1 MPTEDT
7 GKFGAWVR
15 GPREPSGAELVPAA
29 TVIVVRDTVSG
40 LECLMLRR
48 DSSLAFAGG
57 MWVFPGG
64 RVDPGDYPAGHPED
78 LGTAERNAAARE
90 AAEEAN
96 VEIEPTAL
104 VRFSHWIPPPEAPKR
119 FSTAFF
125 ITAAPD
131 GIEVTVD
138 DREIRAHL
146 WIHATEAM
154 ARRDAGE
161 IELAPPTFITLH
173 RLAGY
178 RSVADALADSVQRE
192 VEEFATRVSPYGESF
207 VALYHGDA
215 GYESCDAELAGPRHR
230 LWLGDR
236 WLYERNC

>member
-1 MPTEDT
+1 MSTEDT
-7 GKFGAWVR
+7 EKFGAWVR
-15 GPREPSGAELVPAA
+15 GPRKPSGAELVPAA
-29 TVIVVRDTVSG
+29 TVIVVRDGVTG

-48 DSSLAFAGG
+48 DSKLAFAGG

-64 RVDPGDYPAGHPED
+64 RVDPGDYPEERPED
-78 LGTAERNAAARE
+78 LEAAEHNAAARE
-90 AAEEAN
+90 ADEEAG
-96 VEIEPTAL
+96 IQIDPAAL
-104 VRFSHWIPPPEAPKR
+104 VRFSHWTPPPEAPKR

-125 ITAAPD
+125 ITAAPE
-131 GIEVTVD
+131 GIEVMID

-146 WIHATEAM
+146 WIRAAEAM

-173 RLAGY
+173 RLATY
-178 RSVADALADSVQRE
+178 QNVADALADSAHRE
-192 VEEFATRVSPYGESF
+192 VEEFATRVSPFGEGF

-215 GYESCDAELAGPRHR
+215 GYDSCNAELTGPRHR

-236 WLYERNC
+236 WLYERS